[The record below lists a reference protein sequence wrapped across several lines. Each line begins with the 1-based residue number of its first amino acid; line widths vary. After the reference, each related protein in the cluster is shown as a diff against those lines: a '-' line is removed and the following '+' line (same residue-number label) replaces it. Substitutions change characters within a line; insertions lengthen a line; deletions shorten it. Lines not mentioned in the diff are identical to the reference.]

1 MPLHEDLPYNASV
14 RSSRGTGVAAEM
26 TYATVAVR
34 VMVHGEGARVR
45 TAPVPAAMLALLEL
59 LAAAAVLVA
68 AGLPVDIHT

>member
-1 MPLHEDLPYNASV
+1 
-14 RSSRGTGVAAEM
+14 M

-68 AGLPVDIHT
+68 AGLPVAAAVLVAAVERVRGCWTNERWRR

>member
-1 MPLHEDLPYNASV
+1 M
-14 RSSRGTGVAAEM
+14 AAEM

-68 AGLPVDIHT
+68 AGLPVAAAVAAVERVRGCWTNERWRR